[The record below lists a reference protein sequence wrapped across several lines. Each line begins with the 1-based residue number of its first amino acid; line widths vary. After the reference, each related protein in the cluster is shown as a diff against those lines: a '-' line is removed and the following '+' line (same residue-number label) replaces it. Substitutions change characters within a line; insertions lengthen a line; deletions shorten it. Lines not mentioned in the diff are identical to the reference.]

1 MTQLDEFFDYKNR
14 FMEDILTDKDI
25 VALINEDVPFEE
37 SKKLA
42 YTQVFPY
49 EYVPETI
56 EHGQVFVCCVVDV
69 QKSLNKTYL
78 LPTIY
83 VWVFAHKSKLRLPT
97 GGVRTDILA
106 SKIVERMNGSRF
118 YGLGELTIQSA
129 RRFAP
134 MTDYNGKMLTFNAT
148 DFNRLNPTGQP
159 IPSNRK
165 RG

>member
-56 EHGQVFVCCVVDV
+56 EHGQVFVCCEVDV

-78 LPTIY
+78 LPTFY

-97 GGVRTDILA
+97 GGVRTDALC
-106 SKIVERMNGSRF
+106 SKIVEKLNGSRF
-118 YGLGELTIQSA
+118 YGLGEFSIYAA

-134 MTDYNGKMLTFNAT
+134 MTDYIGKQLTFETT